1 MLGLP
6 VVAGSLAVGLLV
18 TSSAGADTV
27 LVSEGSESHLPA
39 FVDLTGARYVS
50 DADGFSARLS
60 VRDLK
65 LRTATVGFT
74 LTFPR
79 SEQVFRVST
88 TRTKGGKQ
96 VYLVTRDR
104 SGKKPAR
111 TCAEFVSTWDDT
123 RDRVDIHVPWSCL
136 GDQRATMK
144 VSGRLHSGTRSA
156 SGTGDSVKTVRVAYT

>member
-1 MLGLP
+1 MI
-6 VVAGSLAVGLLV
+6 AGSLAVGLLV

-79 SEQVFRVST
+79 SGQVFRVSS
-88 TRTKGGKQ
+88 TRTKAGHQ
-96 VYLVTRDR
+96 TYLVTRDR
-104 SGKKPAR
+104 AGKKPAR
-111 TCAEFVSTWDDT
+111 VCSDFVATWDDT
-123 RDRVDIHVPWSCL
+123 RDRIDIHVPWSCL

-144 VSGRLHSGTRSA
+144 VAGHLRSGTRSA
-156 SGTGDSVKTVRVAYT
+156 TGTGDSVKTVRVAYT